1 MSEQNTEKLL
11 SGARKPV
18 HPLGTKAFP
27 KQPGKVD
34 APGAGLAA
42 KLGKGFRREPRSVYR
57 EEIGCRCRPTVP
69 SRGGVPREGGPWI
82 AQGACGDPGRGSSPG
97 PAPDPRA
104 AEAVAYLPAGT
115 RCADSSAP
123 GPAASSWA
131 QLRPAWSSCGQLR
144 LEMISRHRRGRKA
157 SEALVTLGNSPGA
170 QRAPPQRG
178 WRRREGRGEGGCS
191 LLVQGEARGGTR
203 PGSPGVQDL
212 EPRVGKFTG
221 NLGEWPRAW
230 DAGEGS
236 RAQRRAREGGG
247 AGSTAGRSLF
257 LS

>member
-1 MSEQNTEKLL
+1 MNKIRRSCFLVLGSPFIPSAPRRFQNSRAKWTRLAQAWPPSSERAFGENRAPFTGRK
-11 SGARKPV
+11 SGADV
-18 HPLGTKAFP
+18 A
-27 KQPGKVD
+27 
-34 APGAGLAA
+34 
-42 KLGKGFRREPRSVYR
+42 
-57 EEIGCRCRPTVP
+57 PTVP
-69 SRGGVPREGGPWI
+69 SRGGVPRDGGPWI

-170 QRAPPQRG
+170 QRAPPQKG